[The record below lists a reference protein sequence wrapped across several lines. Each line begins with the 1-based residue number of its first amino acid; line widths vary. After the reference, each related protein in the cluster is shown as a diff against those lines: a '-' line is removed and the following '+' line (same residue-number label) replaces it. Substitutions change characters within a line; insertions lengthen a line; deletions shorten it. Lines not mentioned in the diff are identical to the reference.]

1 MKTNNYW
8 LQFVISVLGTAIGV
22 ALTFGLNG
30 RLESRKQAQAQRLT
44 AIMVIHDIDNTI
56 DELKR
61 MKKLEEDRCKLLEYA
76 TDHKGHLDKVPYDT
90 LKSIINNLLNNN
102 SEYRFDNSKEKIFN
116 SDLDTWQNLG
126 NMKFIDNVQSFFY
139 DRQLVQEELNQAEFW
154 YRPIPQD
161 EYMQLF
167 MGVGWLTQESYC
179 ALAYPFLEKKL
190 HDKRVK
196 YFIDVADFRVDYLKQ
211 TIDAWTTQND
221 ENKFLMG
228 ITDQELEDYVNSMDI
243 NGLAVTKRNLSGSWE
258 STLNDED
265 YKSYTFN
272 ADRTF
277 SSTNVIQSTSGR
289 WQQWRGKFTLQVDY
303 SGTWEMKEDSLFLKT
318 DPQSYK
324 FEVDDSGL
332 IPEEGQQDSLKAWIA
347 NYREQGL
354 KAYSELPEEKLLV
367 SYKARLDSSKD
378 KMEWTDPDGSVQ
390 YLKRKRDHSSSSF
403 VNE

>member
-211 TIDAWTTQND
+211 MIDAWTTQND

-265 YKSYTFN
+265 CKSYTFN

-277 SSTNVIQSTSGR
+277 SSTKVMQSTSGR
-289 WQQWRGKFTLQVDY
+289 WQQWRGKFTVQVDC
-303 SGTWEMKEDSLFLKT
+303 SGTWEMKEDSLFLKISA
-318 DPQSYK
+318 P
-324 FEVDDSGL
+324 
-332 IPEEGQQDSLKAWIA
+332 
-347 NYREQGL
+347 
-354 KAYSELPEEKLLV
+354 
-367 SYKARLDSSKD
+367 
-378 KMEWTDPDGSVQ
+378 
-390 YLKRKRDHSSSSF
+390 
-403 VNE
+403 